1 MKENRDE
8 ENIIENSKSTLLLEG
23 NNISKIVQEKEEDAI
38 SEGSTA
44 AKNLIYEVKPI
55 SLFKL
60 ICHLSGK
67 LDIFFMIIGT
77 ISTVFTGCS
86 YSLWGLLFGDTINDL
101 SNIIDIED
109 LPDDEYNKELDKI
122 EIEIN
127 EMIYYFIYLGIL
139 TFVCNF
145 FMLFMWGYSALRQM
159 HKMKKN
165 YFSIILSQEQSWF
178 DENNAFEL
186 STKVQ
191 TQLEQIEF
199 GMGDK
204 FGQIILMFCEILS
217 GFAVGFLTSWKLTL
231 VIFTSFP
238 IIIFGLVISD
248 CCAENLLIKSR
259 KAYEKAGGVAE
270 ELLYNIKT
278 VASFCNFDYEI
289 LRYGQLINEV
299 DKYKQKKSLIE
310 GLSYGI
316 MILGF
321 FGSYSACILYAR
333 ILISNKEI
341 NYTTGEPY
349 SGGDVAKVLICVLSG
364 IFSLSGLG
372 PNIQVIKESCIASSD
387 YFTLLTKKPKISHI
401 NSDYTPS
408 REDFNGKI
416 EFKNVKF
423 MYPNDKNDKLILDGL
438 NLLIEPGKKISL
450 VGESGCGKSTTINL
464 IERFYETNYGEILLD
479 DINIKKY
486 DLNNLRDLIGYVQQE
501 PVLFNTSI
509 RDNIIFGREKK
520 LEKLG
525 NIDTLIKEACEDAY
539 IKDFIEKNSEKYNY
553 IVGIKGSKL
562 SGGQKQRIAIARAIL
577 MKPKILILDE
587 ATSALDNQSE
597 KEVQEALDNICKKN
611 ITTIVIAHRLST
623 IKNSDLIYAMKE
635 GKIVEKGTHKE
646 LLELNGYY
654 AGLIKS
660 QLANDEIKGEEDND
674 DNNEDNDEEEIV
686 NDINTNNNPKNNDN
700 LNNKSVTSSKDS
712 SFVSNNNEM
721 IDDNKDKEIKVNK
734 GRIWQLISDNKCNL
748 FIGTITGLLYGSLC
762 PFVGVFL
769 GVTINSLS
777 SNDPEKV
784 KSEGFIIS
792 MVYIIIGILG
802 GLTIF
807 LKIWKLEGIGST
819 IALKMRKKIF
829 KKYLELH
836 MGYFDIDTNSP
847 GALLTKLS
855 IDTSQLDSLILNTV
869 GGTLTIIST
878 YLISVGLGIFYDWK
892 ITLILSLFVPMSV
905 FGLVKK
911 QDYMENGRES
921 NKKIQIE
928 AGSVLSECVVNTKTI
943 FSFNF
948 QKKAFEI
955 YSNILQS
962 ETKSHLIDSIMQ
974 GFWVGLG
981 LACYDFSY
989 AVVYK
994 FAIIFLRN
1002 KTLTFQNL
1010 NCVVTNIFN
1019 SIDGLTDI
1027 LRNMGDSAKA
1037 KLSFK
1042 SVFSTLDTETKIT
1055 AFEIDNR
1062 EKISPNEIKGKIEFK
1077 KVYFSYPTK
1086 PNLYVLKNLSFTI
1099 NPGEKVGLVGLSGSG
1114 KSSIIQLLER
1124 FYDVNKGEILIDGIN
1139 IKEYNLYELRKKIGL
1154 VSQEPVLFK
1163 RSVHE
1168 NILYGKLG
1176 SSDEEV
1182 LISAK
1187 KAEIDKFFNDD
1198 NFGSK
1203 DNPLSGGEKQRVA
1216 IARAF
1221 LKDPVIVLLDE
1232 ATSALDKETENE
1244 IQKNIFELQKGRT
1257 CISVAHRLSTIADSN
1272 VIFVMDSGRLIEKG
1286 THNELIKLKGKYYTL
1301 YKYSEK

>member
-1 MKENRDE
+1 MKEKGDE

-23 NNISKIVQEKEEDAI
+23 SNISKIIQEKNEDTVSEE
-38 SEGSTA
+38 SSA

-122 EIEIN
+122 EVEIN
-127 EMIYYFIYLGIL
+127 KMIYYFIYLGLL

-238 IIIFGLVISD
+238 IIILGLIIAD

-333 ILISNKEI
+333 ILITNKEI

-364 IFSLSGLG
+364 IFSISGLG

-387 YFTLLTKKPKISHI
+387 YFTLLTKKPKISCI
-401 NSDYTPS
+401 TSDFTPS

-438 NLLIEPGKKISL
+438 DLLIESGKKISL

-479 DINIKKY
+479 DVNIKKY
-486 DLNNLRDLIGYVQQE
+486 DLKNLRDLIGYVQQE

-525 NIDTLIKEACEDAY
+525 DIDTLIKEACEDAY
-539 IKDFIEKNSEKYNY
+539 IKDFIEKNPDKYNY

-660 QLANDEIKGEEDND
+660 QLANEEIKGEEEND
-674 DNNEDNDEEEIV
+674 DNNEDDDEEIN
-686 NDINTNNNPKNNDN
+686 NDIHTNNNPNNKDN

-712 SFVSNNNEM
+712 SFISNNNEM
-721 IDDNKDKEIKVNK
+721 IDDNKDKEIEVNR

-748 FIGTITGLLYGSLC
+748 FIGTLTGLLYGSLC
-762 PFVGVFL
+762 PFVGVLL
-769 GVTINSLS
+769 GVTINCLS
-777 SNDPEKV
+777 SNDPEEV

-878 YLISVGLGIFYDWK
+878 YLISIGLGIFYDWK

-928 AGSVLSECVVNTKTI
+928 AGSVLSECVINTKTI

-962 ETKSHLIDSIMQ
+962 ETKNHLIDSIMQ

-981 LACYDFSY
+981 LACYDISY

-1027 LRNMGDSAKA
+1027 LRNMSDSAKA

-1042 SVFSTLDTETKIT
+1042 SVFDTLDTETKIS

-1062 EKISPNEIKGKIEFK
+1062 EKISPKEIKGKIEFK
-1077 KVYFSYPTK
+1077 KVYFAYPTK
-1086 PNLYVLKNLSFTI
+1086 PNQYVLKNLSFTI
-1099 NPGEKVGLVGLSGSG
+1099 NPGEKIGLVGLSGSG

-1124 FYDVNKGEILIDGIN
+1124 FYDVNKGEILIDGVN
-1139 IKEYNLYELRKKIGL
+1139 IKNYNLYELRKKIGL

-1182 LISAK
+1182 LNSAK
-1187 KAEIDKFFNDD
+1187 KSEIDKFFNND
-1198 NFGSK
+1198 NFGNK

-1257 CISVAHRLSTIADSN
+1257 CITVAHRLSTIVDSN
-1272 VIFVMDSGRLIEKG
+1272 IIFVMDSGRLIEKG
-1286 THNELIKLKGKYYTL
+1286 THNELMKLKGKYYTL
-1301 YKYSEK
+1301 CKYSEK